1 MILSCKDNIFVE
13 RDTKIDSFSQRGNTL
28 DSGQSPFLRSYSLR
42 KISIAM
48 KKVSSL
54 RDDNYLLLSFFYK
67 YVVPSG
73 TGIID
78 RGFRTIDNDP
88 KPGNILRVVISRH
101 LQK

>member
-13 RDTKIDSFSQRGNTL
+13 RDTKIDPLPHRGNTL
-28 DSGQSPFLRSYSLR
+28 IQGNRLFLWSYSLP

-54 RDDNYLLLSFFYK
+54 RDDRFVFVFFSNK

-78 RGFRTIDNDP
+78 RGFRIIDNDP
-88 KPGNILRVVISRH
+88 NTGNILRVVISRH